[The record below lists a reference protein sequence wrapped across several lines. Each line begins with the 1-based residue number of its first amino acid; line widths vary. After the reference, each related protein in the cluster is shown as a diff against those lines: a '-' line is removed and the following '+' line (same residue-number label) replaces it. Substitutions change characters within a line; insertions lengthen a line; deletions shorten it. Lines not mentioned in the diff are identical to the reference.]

1 MTIGGENFYR
11 KVDRFCLRGSTQK
24 VSVLCIEDASCSST
38 SISATAVQP
47 AVQPLSVIHTPD
59 DSAACGH
66 GSSIRVTP
74 PEVPRSSSVS
84 IFTTLPVLLH
94 ANVCSSAKLI
104 LLSHKLKSAIVAFV
118 ACNSSKSPP
127 VE

>member
-1 MTIGGENFYR
+1 MTIGGGNCYR
-11 KVDRFCLRGSTQK
+11 KGDRFCLRGSTQK
-24 VSVLCIEDASCSST
+24 VSVLCVEDASCSST

-47 AVQPLSVIHTPD
+47 WSVIHTPD
-59 DSAACGH
+59 DSAAGGH

-74 PEVPRSSSVS
+74 PEEPRSSSVS